1 MYIYTSTSIH
11 TSIYMYLNHISINDL
26 FPFLVHIFIIVY
38 QYPSCTQC
46 ICISSILYNY
56 LHLYPFTAIQL
67 SSTMYVSTLIT
78 HIHLYSH
85 LCAHLL
91 LSSISTIKALFAC
104 STLSLRLALI
114 PLSTFFIPHLS
125 GFLCPLLGFPS
136 SGLAMH
142 NGLCGTRF
150 KHVWNS
156 ICSSLREILFVL
168 TKRLKIDAELLP
180 GIFTFNSHTHTHTQE
195 SA

>member
-1 MYIYTSTSIH
+1 MH
-11 TSIYMYLNHISINDL
+11 TM
-26 FPFLVHIFIIVY
+26 
-38 QYPSCTQC
+38 
-46 ICISSILYNY
+46 
-56 LHLYPFTAIQL
+56 HLYLFNSIQL
-67 SSTMYVSTLIT
+67 SASVSLYSYSVVFYYVCIYLNYS
-78 HIHLYSH
+78 YSH

-156 ICSSLREILFVL
+156 ICRSLREILFVL
-168 TKRLKIDAELLP
+168 TKRLKIDAELLL
-180 GIFTFNSHTHTHTQE
+180 GIFIFNSHTYTHTHRRVR
-195 SA
+195 SS